1 MTVCLEKNY
10 YQINNRFSCFTF
22 QINAHPVLEGSSG
35 YAHVSISGEPHSILS
50 LTANG
55 ADQRER
61 LNAAPEILHTFEDRN
76 LVNIFKNF
84 DLEFLKFFDL
94 NVVMLKSS
102 FYMA

>member
-1 MTVCLEKNY
+1 M
-10 YQINNRFSCFTF
+10 

-61 LNAAPEILHTFEDRN
+61 LNSAPEILHTFEDRN
-76 LVNIFKNF
+76 LVKIINNF
-84 DLEFLKFFDL
+84 
-94 NVVMLKSS
+94 NVESVRFIDRNVS
-102 FYMA
+102 